1 MAKLAIGH
9 FSQTA
14 QKKPEKVAKPAIRHF
29 SKLPQKKAVKV
40 AKLAIRHFLK
50 LPQKKAVKVA
60 KLAFRH
66 FFPSCPKKGGKA
78 GETGFTAFTAFFSAS
93 FEKSLSTKKKPALPL
108 LPAFFCSSLENITL
122 FFSVSLA
129 GRGRSLLTKIHTQT
143 ARDCDRTSRIPAA
156 MPRNLR
162 AVSCPK

>member
-1 MAKLAIGH
+1 
-9 FSQTA
+9 
-14 QKKPEKVAKPAIRHF
+14 VAKPAIRHF
-29 SKLPQKKAVKV
+29 FQAAQKKV
-40 AKLAIRHFLK
+40 AKLA
-50 LPQKKAVKVA
+50 
-60 KLAFRH
+60 
-66 FFPSCPKKGGKA
+66 
-78 GETGFTAFTAFFSAS
+78 
-93 FEKSLSTKKKPALPL
+93 KPALPL
-108 LPAFFCSSLENITL
+108 LPPFFQQVSKNRCLPKKTGFTAFTGFFLLEFRKYHS